1 MSKRDQ
7 AKWAPRPDPAANIA
21 AGKQRTLNDIF
32 GVPRKEINVTIF
44 DPADFK
50 EFVIMI
56 FAEEFTLLRYII
68 SIPLGQSL
76 KKKTKWKTIKF
87 DQRYKNTLGKRS
99 DANLRSKAE
108 SLAKLS
114 KDVLMNKYEIEEKL
128 HEKNHMLRKKH

>member
-1 MSKRDQ
+1 
-7 AKWAPRPDPAANIA
+7 
-21 AGKQRTLNDIF
+21 
-32 GVPRKEINVTIF
+32 
-44 DPADFK
+44 
-50 EFVIMI
+50 MI